1 MVFLCLG
8 SYFILFS
15 FLLSW
20 KRTDGDGERTMTLFR
35 VLFLVHEE
43 KEIERDMH
51 VDINIK
57 VGNMS
62 ISTKGNMT

>member
-35 VLFLVHEE
+35 VLFL
-43 KEIERDMH
+43 KEIERDMY
-51 VDINIK
+51 VDVNIK
-57 VGNMS
+57 AGNMS
-62 ISTKGNMT
+62 ISANGNMP